1 MGGTRRAKRAQRL
14 TRRKGQHGTL
24 SVAVLHTA
32 FEKLDERMRL
42 EIGRGATDSELGAC
56 LKGQWST
63 LFQSSLSPA
72 AVRGMVLHYRALYK
86 AGPRKTR
93 KAGRRGQKG
102 GMAPIGYGLGQGIAD
117 PVYGRFPVDMGA
129 TPRVVASLDRFYENP
144 VSRACDSTGGH
155 DAPVGQQEGGGLIDA
170 MLAGKA
176 PASIPHNVVE
186 MGVSAI
192 QGASIRNPPGDPVAH
207 TWQLS
212 APPATVFN
220 PSSLSNISNLAP
232 IYNPV

>member
-1 MGGTRRAKRAQRL
+1 
-14 TRRKGQHGTL
+14 
-24 SVAVLHTA
+24 
-32 FEKLDERMRL
+32 
-42 EIGRGATDSELGAC
+42 
-56 LKGQWST
+56 
-63 LFQSSLSPA
+63 
-72 AVRGMVLHYRALYK
+72 
-86 AGPRKTR
+86 
-93 KAGRRGQKG
+93 
-102 GMAPIGYGLGQGIAD
+102 MAPIGYGLGQGITD

-155 DAPVGQQEGGGLIDA
+155 AAHVGSQEGGGLIDT

-186 MGVSAI
+186 IGVSAI
-192 QGASIRNPPGDPVAH
+192 QGAPIRNPPGDPVAH
-207 TWQLS
+207 TWQMS

-220 PSSLSNISNLAP
+220 PSDLSNISNLAP

>member
-1 MGGTRRAKRAQRL
+1 MGTRRMKRAQRL
-14 TRRKGQHGTL
+14 TRRKGQSETL

-32 FEKLDERMRL
+32 FEKLDERMRM
-42 EIGRGATDSELGAC
+42 EISRGATDSELGAC

-72 AVRGMVLHYRALYK
+72 AIRGMVMHYRALYK

-129 TPRVVASLDRFYENP
+129 TPRVVASLDRFYESP

-155 DAPVGQQEGGGLIDA
+155 DAPVGPQAGGGLFDT

-176 PASIPHNVVE
+176 PASIPHNFVE
-186 MGVSAI
+186 IGVSAV
-192 QGASIRNPPGDPVAH
+192 QGAPIRNPPADPVAPA
-207 TWQLS
+207 WQL
-212 APPATVFN
+212 AVPQPTVFN
-220 PSSLSNISNLAP
+220 PSGISNISDLAP